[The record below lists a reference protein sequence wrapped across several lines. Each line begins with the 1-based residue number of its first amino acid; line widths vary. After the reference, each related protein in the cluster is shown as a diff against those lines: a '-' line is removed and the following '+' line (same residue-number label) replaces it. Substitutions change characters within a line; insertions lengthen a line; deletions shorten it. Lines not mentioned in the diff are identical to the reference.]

1 MDLRFLGGVKITRH
15 FPLMLNEF
23 AKLGVLDDIV
33 RAGYKNQEGLTFRT
47 PAGGSDQVL
56 ARIPPGKASKGS
68 IDYGV
73 QVGQP
78 KLVEILRRHAKQLP
92 KFQIR
97 YDARFVGLHEDNDFV
112 HVEVCNQAGT
122 ESTFFSAQH
131 VVACDGASSPVR
143 KALDIPFEGF
153 TWDDWRF
160 LAINLRY
167 DFDRYGYP
175 AANHVIDA
183 EDWAVVVRASNQE
196 EGLWRIAT
204 GISPEIP
211 VEEIEKHLPAKLE
224 RLLPGPRPL
233 KYEIVAVNPYW
244 AHERVASTYRSG
256 RVVLCGDSA
265 HVCFFIERRN
275 RIILLMLMVPVG
287 EQSTHGIRTQ
297 HRSC

>member
-1 MDLRFLGGVKITRH
+1 
-15 FPLMLNEF
+15 MLNEF
-23 AKLGVLDDIV
+23 AKLGVLDDVV

-47 PAGGSDQVL
+47 PAAGSNEIL
-56 ARIPPGKASKGS
+56 AKIPPGKMSQGS

-78 KLVEILRRHAKQLP
+78 KLVEILREHAQQLP

-97 YDARFVGLHEDNDFV
+97 YDARFVNLHEDNDFV
-112 HVEVCNQAGT
+112 HVEVRNQADT
-122 ESTFFSAQH
+122 ASTFLSAQH
-131 VVACDGASSPVR
+131 VVACDGASSSVR

-167 DFDRYGYP
+167 DFDKYGYP
-175 AANHVIDA
+175 AANHVIDS
-183 EDWAVVVRASNQE
+183 EDWAVVVRASNRE

-211 VEEIEKHLPAKLE
+211 IEDIKKHLPEKLE

-233 KYEIVAVNPYW
+233 EYEIVAVNPYW
-244 AHERVASTYRSG
+244 AHERVVSSYRSG

-265 HVCFFIERRN
+265 HVCFSKKQRG
-275 RIILLMLMVPVG
+275 RIRFRALCILPVLMILVG
-287 EQSTHGIRTQ
+287 
-297 HRSC
+297 